1 MTPDLNRLNLFVAVA
16 RHRNFRRAA
25 LQLGLSPASVSEAV
39 RDLEER
45 LGARLFN
52 RTTRSV
58 ALTEAGTRLLEE
70 VGPALGTIGA
80 AVANIGSFSRDPVGT
95 LRING
100 PQPAIEFRLMPWLTR
115 FMAAYPGMR
124 VELVSDAALTDIVA
138 AGFDAGVR
146 YDENLDQDMIAVPLG
161 APQRY
166 RIVGSPDYFARRGR
180 PETPEELAVHARFS
194 RLFLHGN
201 ELPWTLEK
209 QGRVVTLPPQGPFG
223 ANETRLHLQA
233 ARAGLGLLLTFSEY
247 CEADI
252 AAGTLEPVMDD
263 WCEPFPG
270 PFLYYPSR
278 RLMPAGLRAFVD
290 LIRAG

>member
-1 MTPDLNRLNLFVAVA
+1 
-16 RHRNFRRAA
+16 
-25 LQLGLSPASVSEAV
+25 SPASVSEAI

-45 LGARLFN
+45 LGVRLFN

-58 ALTEAGTRLLEE
+58 ALTEAGGQLLEQ
-70 VGPALGTIGA
+70 VGPALATIGD

-100 PQPAIEFRLMPWLTR
+100 PRPAIEFRLMPWVLR

-124 VELVSDAALTDIVA
+124 VEIVSEESFIDIVA

-146 YDENLDQDMIAVPLG
+146 YDESLDQDMIAVSLG
-161 APQRY
+161 APQCF
-166 RIVGSPDYFARRGR
+166 RIVGSPAYFASHGR
-180 PETPEELAVHARFS
+180 PAHPEELVAHRCFS
-194 RLFLHGN
+194 HIFPRGN
-201 ELPWTLEK
+201 QAPWVFEKAGREL
-209 QGRVVTLPPQGPFG
+209 RVAPHGPF
-223 ANETRLHLQA
+223 ATTDSSMALQA
-233 ARAGLGLLLTFSEY
+233 ARQGFGLAGLFSEY
-247 CEADI
+247 SEADL
-252 AAGTLEPVMDD
+252 AAGTLESVLDD

-270 PFLYYPSR
+270 PVLYYPSR

>member
-1 MTPDLNRLNLFVAVA
+1 MDLNRLGLFACVA

-25 LQLGLSPASVSEAV
+25 LELGLSPASVSEAV

-45 LGARLFN
+45 LGVRLFN

-58 ALTEAGTRLLEE
+58 ALTEAGARLLEE
-70 VGPALGTIGA
+70 VGPALTAIQG

-100 PQPAIEFRLMPWLTR
+100 PLPAIEFRLMPWVVR
-115 FMAAYPGMR
+115 FMEAHPGMR
-124 VELVSDAALTDIVA
+124 VEVVADAALIDIVA

-146 YDENLDQDMIAVPLG
+146 YDESLDQDMIAVPLG
-161 APQRY
+161 PPQRY
-166 RIVGSPDYFARRGR
+166 RIVGSPDYFARHGR
-180 PETPEELAVHARFS
+180 PRTPEELAAHRRFS
-194 RLFLHGN
+194 LIFPRGN
-201 ELPWTLEK
+201 EPPWALEK
-209 QGRVVTLPPQGPFG
+209 EGRTVTLPSRGPFA
-223 ANETRLHLQA
+223 ANDPQVHLQA
-233 ARAGLGLLLTFSEY
+233 ARAGLGLVMLFEEY
-247 CEADI
+247 CEADL
-252 AAGTLEPVMDD
+252 AAGRLEAVMDD

-270 PFLYYPSR
+270 PMLYYPSR